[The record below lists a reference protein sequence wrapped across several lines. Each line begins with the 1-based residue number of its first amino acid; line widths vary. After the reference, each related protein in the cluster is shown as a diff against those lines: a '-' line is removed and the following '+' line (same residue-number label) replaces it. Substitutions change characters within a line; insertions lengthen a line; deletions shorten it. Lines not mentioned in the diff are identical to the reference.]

1 MSSELLFGLRQWDDA
16 AWRAVV
22 EEYGPRVWAVAR
34 SHRLNEEDA
43 ADVFQATL
51 LNLAEH
57 IDHIEQPERISAWI
71 VTTAR
76 RECLR
81 VIRLRKPL
89 PLKWRPEEEPD
100 DPEDKILEE
109 ARDQAL
115 WSAFKQLP
123 VRCQQLLRLFAYMP
137 EYTYAELGKAM
148 GISNESVGQAKG
160 RCLRM
165 LRLRLG
171 EVR

>member
-22 EEYGPRVWAVAR
+22 EEYGPRIWAVAR

-57 IDHIEQPERISAWI
+57 IGHIKQPERISAWI

-89 PLKWRPEEEPD
+89 PLKWRPEEEPEV
-100 DPEDKILEE
+100 PEDRVLED

-123 VRCQQLLRLFAYMP
+123 SRCQQLLRLFA
-137 EYTYAELGKAM
+137 
-148 GISNESVGQAKG
+148 
-160 RCLRM
+160 
-165 LRLRLG
+165 
-171 EVR
+171 

>member
-1 MSSELLFGLRQWDDA
+1 MSSELLFGLKQWDEG

-22 EEYGPRVWAVAR
+22 EEYGPRIWAVTR
-34 SHRLNEEDA
+34 SHRLNDDDA

-57 IDHIEQPERISAWI
+57 LNNIRQPERISAWI
-71 VTTAR
+71 VTAAR
-76 RECLR
+76 NECLR
-81 VIRLRKPL
+81 LIRLRKPL
-89 PLKWRPEEEPD
+89 PLRWRPEEEIEP
-100 DPEDKILEE
+100 PEHKVLEE

-115 WSAFKQLP
+115 WSAFRKLP
-123 VRCQQLLRLFAYMP
+123 ARCQQLLRLFAYMP
-137 EYTYAELGKAM
+137 EYTYVELGKAM
-148 GISNESVGQAKG
+148 GISDDSIGQAKG

>member
-1 MSSELLFGLRQWDDA
+1 M
-16 AWRAVV
+16 
-22 EEYGPRVWAVAR
+22 EEYGPRIWAVAR

-57 IDHIEQPERISAWI
+57 IGHIKQPERISAWI

-89 PLKWRPEEEPD
+89 PLKWRPEEEPEV
-100 DPEDKILEE
+100 PEDRVLED

-123 VRCQQLLRLFAYMP
+123 SRCQQLLRLFAYMP
-137 EYTYAELGKAM
+137 EYTYAELGRAM
-148 GISNESVGQAKG
+148 GISNDSVGQAKG